1 MLDYICPA
9 ASCLRCCCLA
19 RPSSGRLRVTHKR
32 SASTGSAYWKRYRPF
47 ATRQTSP
54 GYGEVFTSLARPG
67 GNITGLSSFVT
78 ELAGKRVELLKETI
92 PSMARIGF
100 MQNMGNPVAPPQW
113 EAPQAAARALGM
125 SAELY
130 DVRNQ
135 QDIRNAFSLLQEG
148 KLDALSVGIDAVT
161 QEEAALIVELA
172 AQHRLPT
179 AYPSREFVDIGGL
192 LSYGPS
198 YPDLYF
204 RAASM
209 IDKIFKGAK
218 PGQLPVEQP
227 SKLELVINL
236 KTVKALGLAVPPK
249 ILGTADEVIE

>member
-1 MLDYICPA
+1 
-9 ASCLRCCCLA
+9 
-19 RPSSGRLRVTHKR
+19 
-32 SASTGSAYWKRYRPF
+32 
-47 ATRQTSP
+47 
-54 GYGEVFTSLARPG
+54 
-67 GNITGLSSFVT
+67 VT

-113 EAPQAAARALGM
+113 EATQAAARALGI

-179 AYPSREFVDIGGL
+179 AYPAREFVEIGGL